1 MTAAPA
7 RPRVGP
13 PAPWSFPAPVL
24 GQLPNGVRVVAFDV
38 PGAQLAAVSIVVD
51 APLAAEPPDREGVA
65 TIVANTL
72 DEGTAGL
79 TGEQFS
85 DEVALLGA
93 DYGASAGRSATYLT
107 LDVATTSLAAGL
119 ALVAE
124 ALTSPAF
131 PAAEVSRHV
140 ALRLAAIAH
149 QDSVAS
155 IRAARAL
162 DAACFAPTSRAS
174 RPGCGTAATVG
185 RVTRDDTAAWYA
197 GAFAPHRTTV
207 VLAADL
213 RGTDPLTM
221 LDAALGGWSGLDAAL
236 GGWSGGPPGAG
247 GAGTP
252 DGAAARSGDLAAAK
266 AAPPAVT
273 VVDRPGSV
281 QSALAL
287 GLAGPDRSAADWPG
301 LLVAAHA
308 LGGGLS
314 SRLMRSLREDLGYTY
329 GIGAR
334 FTPFRA
340 GGQFTISTAVDT
352 ATTGPALEQIRVVVD
367 GLRDDGLTSA
377 ERDDAVEFYLGA
389 SPLRFQTARALV
401 DQAAGLVGDG
411 MPADWLNVLRST
423 IPRVTTEG
431 ASAGF
436 AAAVSSQLAVVVV
449 GDASVVAEPVHALGL
464 GELTVVPASN
474 PA

>member
-24 GQLPNGVRVVAFDV
+24 GQLPNGVGVVAFDV

-174 RPGCGTAATVG
+174 RPGGGTAATVG

-221 LDAALGGWSGLDAAL
+221 LDAALGGWSG
-236 GGWSGGPPGAG
+236 GPPGAG

-252 DGAAARSGDLAAAK
+252 DGAAARAGDLAAAE
-266 AAPPAVT
+266 AAPPVVT

>member
-174 RPGCGTAATVG
+174 RPGGGTAATVG

-197 GAFAPHRTTV
+197 CAFAPHRTTV

-252 DGAAARSGDLAAAK
+252 DGAAARAGDLAAAK

>member
-174 RPGCGTAATVG
+174 RPGGGTAATVG

-197 GAFAPHRTTV
+197 CAFAPHRTTA

-252 DGAAARSGDLAAAK
+252 DGAAARAGDLAAAK